1 MVISLQAN
9 QCQEPVEV
17 YKHMNSNSIG
27 KQCAAYYKAWA
38 LCTEELG
45 QTKAADQIF
54 LQGIEAGAQP
64 LDELKKARS
73 LVFETQFTEEIMAV
87 RINSQAPIITTH
99 FKCICFI
106 LSYSTQYK

>member
-73 LVFETQFTEEIMAV
+73 
-87 RINSQAPIITTH
+87 
-99 FKCICFI
+99 
-106 LSYSTQYK
+106 

>member
-1 MVISLQAN
+1 
-9 QCQEPVEV
+9 
-17 YKHMNSNSIG
+17 MNSNSIG

-73 LVFETQFTEEIMAV
+73 
-87 RINSQAPIITTH
+87 
-99 FKCICFI
+99 
-106 LSYSTQYK
+106 